1 MTYDD
6 SAKFRLQDAELK
18 HHKAS
23 TLGCANGRKAK
34 SDKRIV
40 VRFTGFRCRP
50 LDPDNFAGSVKD
62 CLDGLRHAQ
71 LLEGDE
77 PWRIILQTDQ
87 VKVRHKNEEKT
98 EIQIDYGY

>member
-1 MTYDD
+1 MSYDD
-6 SAKFRLQDAELK
+6 TSKFELQNAKSKRYKTSA
-18 HHKAS
+18 
-23 TLGCANGRKAK
+23 LGGTNGRETAG
-34 SDKRIV
+34 DRRVI

-62 CLDGLRHAQ
+62 CLDGLRYAH

-77 PWRIILQTDQ
+77 PWKIILQTDQ

-98 EIQIDYGY
+98 VIEIEYA